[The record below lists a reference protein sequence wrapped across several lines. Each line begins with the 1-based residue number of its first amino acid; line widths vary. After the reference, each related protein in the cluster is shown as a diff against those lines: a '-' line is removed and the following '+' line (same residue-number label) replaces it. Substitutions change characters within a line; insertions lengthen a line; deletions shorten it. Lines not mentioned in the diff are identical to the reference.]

1 MIIFDT
7 NAVTRLSLTGPT
19 ADIIRKLQKSGHHRV
34 AVPWMVLEE
43 IAAHQAK
50 SYPDKYSAA
59 VKALE
64 ALRGAVTWELQ
75 SSLERLDLDRLMN
88 HWRDAYTEIFE
99 VIETSPEAMRKALT
113 REALALPPAKR
124 AKDHSEGARDVAIW
138 LSILEF
144 LKANP
149 KEDVC
154 FVTANTKDF
163 GDGITY
169 PYPMNEDVEGLA
181 NRLTR
186 LKDFNAVISAFT
198 KTVSGTA
205 AEATAK
211 ELLQAPNARTRVA
224 QAALETHQ
232 AAAGFAGLDAKD
244 TTVRWN
250 RWLIA
255 PEAELL
261 TVTEV
266 TGHEIGAD
274 VWYTAKARWLLCG
287 LAVNREPAN
296 FDITASVWEAK
307 VLFSTRNGETPTL
320 LASHA
325 PEAPDTTD
333 PALAELLSHLKQR
346 ANEKIGQTLQGSL
359 EVISLWLTSINRD
372 QVAFERKLRNGLLT
386 LNWAPATTP
395 ERDAAGWHTFASALL
410 HAAAAGGEPLVVP
423 GDSGDNEAVKTDENQ
438 LSFDDA
444 DTADGAAGNGDGADP
459 EAPGDQA
466 P

>member
-7 NAVTRLSLTGPT
+7 NAVHKLSPTGPT

-43 IAAHQAK
+43 MAAHQTK
-50 SYPDKYSAA
+50 YYPDKYSAA

-64 ALRGAVTWELQ
+64 ELRATVTWELQ
-75 SSLERLDLDRLMN
+75 SSLEALDLNRLMN
-88 HWRDAYTEIFE
+88 HWRDAYREIFE
-99 VIETSPEAMRKALT
+99 VIETNPEAMRKALT

-138 LSILEF
+138 FSILDF

-149 KEDVC
+149 NEEVC
-154 FVTANTKDF
+154 FVTNNTKDF

-169 PYPMNEDVEGLA
+169 PYPMNEDVEGLE

-224 QAALETHQ
+224 ETALETHQ
-232 AAAGFAGLDAKD
+232 AAAGFAGLDAED
-244 TTVRWN
+244 TAVRWI
-250 RWLIA
+250 RWLTA
-255 PEAELL
+255 PEVELL
-261 TVTEV
+261 TVTKV
-266 TGHEIGAD
+266 TGHEIGGD
-274 VWYTAKARWLLCG
+274 VWYTANARWLLCG
-287 LAVNREPAN
+287 LSVNRELSD
-296 FDITASVWEAK
+296 FEITASVWEAK
-307 VLFSTRNGETPTL
+307 VLFSTRDGETPTL
-320 LASHA
+320 LTSHD

-333 PALAELLSHLKQR
+333 PALAELLSRLKQR
-346 ANEKIGQTLQGSL
+346 ANERLGQALQGSW
-359 EVISLWLTSINRD
+359 EVISLWAHSMKRD
-372 QVAFERKLRNGLLT
+372 QVAFERKLRNSLFG
-386 LNWAPATTP
+386 LNWAPADTP
-395 ERDAAGWHTFASALL
+395 EGDAAGFYTFASALL
-410 HAAAAGGEPLVVP
+410 QAAAPEPLVMP
-423 GDSGDNEAVKTDENQ
+423 GDSGDDEVVKADENQ

-444 DTADGAAGNGDGADP
+444 DTADGAADKGAGPDP
-459 EAPGDQA
+459 EPDEN
-466 P
+466 PTS